1 MVDQKM
7 LAALETRQL
16 RHAKKGLAFALFSG
30 LLWAASGTALYLA
43 SSKNP
48 FVQPAEAVGL
58 VIAAALSMAMIHDA
72 SAAVLVFIFN
82 VVTGKSKELFR
93 TLRTR
98 PGKIV
103 CLGAIMGGPVGMS
116 GSLLGITMAGST
128 YAMPITATYPA
139 LAAILSTFILKEKN
153 PPRVWI
159 GILFCIAGA
168 LIIGYTPVE
177 ETINPNFKLGIAL
190 SCLATLGWATEG
202 VVSTYGMDTLD
213 PDVVLMIRETVSTL
227 VFAVAVLPALALSG
241 IMGGIPGWTIA
252 LDALTSPTIM
262 AVVLA
267 GCFGGTSYILWY
279 RALNSTGVARA
290 MALNICYAMW
300 SVLLGVLL
308 TDQELSFQSLAGA
321 SFIVAGAL
329 LVVANP
335 RELFSL
341 RKV

>member
-1 MVDQKM
+1 
-7 LAALETRQL
+7 LY
-16 RHAKKGLAFALFSG
+16 HAQKGLAFAFFSG

-48 FVQPAEAVGL
+48 YVQPVEAVGL

-72 SAAVLVFIFN
+72 TAAIIGFIFN
-82 VVTGKSKELFR
+82 TINGKSKEFLR

-103 CLGAIMGGPVGMS
+103 CLGAIMGGPVGLS
-116 GSLLGITMAGST
+116 GSILGITMAGSA

-139 LAAILSTFILKEKN
+139 LAAILSTVFLKEKN
-153 PPRVWI
+153 PARVWF

-168 LIIGYTPVE
+168 LVIGYTPAE
-177 ETINPNFKLGIAL
+177 ETSNFKLGIAL
-190 SCLATLGWATEG
+190 SCLAALGWAIEG

-213 PDVVLMIRETVSTL
+213 PDVVVNIRETVSAL
-227 VFAVAVLPALALSG
+227 VFAVIVLPALALSG
-241 IMGGIPGWTIA
+241 LLGGIPGWTITLKA
-252 LDALTSPTIM
+252 LAAPAVLI
-262 AVVLA
+262 VVLA
-267 GCFGGTSYILWY
+267 GCFGCVSDFMWY
-279 RALNSTGVARA
+279 RAMNSTGVARA

-321 SFIVAGAL
+321 GIIVAGAL

-335 RELFSL
+335 KELFSL
-341 RKV
+341 RNT

>member
-1 MVDQKM
+1 MADQK
-7 LAALETRQL
+7 LQEALDHHQL
-16 RHAKKGLAFALFSG
+16 SHAKKGLGFALISG

-43 SSKNP
+43 SAETP
-48 FVQPAEAVGL
+48 FARPAEAVGL

-82 VVTGKSKELFR
+82 FVTGKSKEFFR

-103 CLGAIMGGPVGMS
+103 CLGAVMGGPVGMS

-139 LAAILSTFILKEKN
+139 LAAILSTIILKEKN

-168 LIIGYTPVE
+168 LIIGYTPME
-177 ETINPNFKLGIAL
+177 ETLNPNFKLGIAL

-213 PDVVLMIRETVSTL
+213 PDVVLSIRESTSTL
-227 VFAVAVLPALALSG
+227 VFAVIVLPVLALSG
-241 IMGGIPGWTIA
+241 IMGGIPGWTITLEA
-252 LDALTSPTIM
+252 LSTPTILI
-262 AVVLA
+262 VVLA

-321 SFIVAGAL
+321 GTIVVGAL